1 MDVNGC
7 YNCWHGLW
15 TSESSGHLDYT
26 TRATFW
32 PRVSGPTVLVI
43 VFISVAVPFYDV
55 SYELVRNIWALCV
68 CLVCSLLATLLS
80 QIKIA
85 YTTKFML
92 LNLIFK

>member
-1 MDVNGC
+1 M
-7 YNCWHGLW
+7 
-15 TSESSGHLDYT
+15 
-26 TRATFW
+26 
-32 PRVSGPTVLVI
+32 LVI

-55 SYELVRNIWALCV
+55 SYELVCNIWALCV
-68 CLVCSLLATLLS
+68 CVVCSLLATLLS